1 MNDRSRS
8 ALFLIEQLIVI
19 TVFAVCAAICSQ
31 LFVDAYI
38 TSNNARDMNYALLA
52 AKNGAEVYKA
62 FNGNPEN
69 VAVALG
75 GSQYGPGGSDIIVYY
90 NRDWLNCE
98 HREAEYALRLS
109 CADSS
114 RVVGNGAEYAI
125 NENVGASNIDGANSN
140 SSSIASSNSSSIAN
154 SNSSSIANSVTAQPL
169 HIYELSVERITGEE
183 IIAFAVATAEKGGE
197 N

>member
-19 TVFAVCAAICSQ
+19 AVFAVCAAICTQ

-38 TSNNARDMNYALLA
+38 TSNNARDMNYALLT
-52 AKNGAEVYKA
+52 AKNGAEAYKA
-62 FNGNPEN
+62 FGGNPEN

-75 GSQYGPGGSDIIVYY
+75 GAQYGPDGSDVIVYY

-109 CADSS
+109 CADGSS
-114 RVVGNGAEYAI
+114 VAGNGAEYAM
-125 NENVGASNIDGANSN
+125 NANVGANSVDGESSIDGANSV
-140 SSSIASSNSSSIAN
+140 IA
-154 SNSSSIANSVTAQPL
+154 PL
-169 HIYELSVERITGEE
+169 PLIIYDLSVEKITGEE
-183 IIAFAVATAEKGGE
+183 IIAFAVATAEMGGE
-197 N
+197 E